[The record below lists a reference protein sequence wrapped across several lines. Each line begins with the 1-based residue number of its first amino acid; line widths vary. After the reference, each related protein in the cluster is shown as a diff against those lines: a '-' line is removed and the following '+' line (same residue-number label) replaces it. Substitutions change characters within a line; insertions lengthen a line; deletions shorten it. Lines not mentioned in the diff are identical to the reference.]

1 MWKRLLTLQANE
13 LIGMGFKEFLAPA
26 KLNLFLHVVNKRT
39 DGYHNIQTVFQLIS
53 LYDHI
58 FIKTNTSG
66 NVRRISDQY
75 GIQEY
80 DDLTI
85 KAAQILKPF
94 CENQSGADIFIK
106 KNIPMGGGL
115 GGGSSDAAT
124 TLIALNAL
132 WQCHLSQKK
141 LQELAV
147 KLGADVPFFVFGQ
160 NAWAEGIGE
169 KLMPFSIAM
178 RDYLVIAPNETV
190 STREVFESLELT
202 KDRIPLKIA
211 GFSDELDLKNLAN
224 DLEKGVLKK
233 FKGISV
239 AFDWLNQF
247 GQAKMTGSGSCIFIP
262 LNSIDIGKEILDKK
276 PQDTI
281 GFIVK
286 GLNSHPHLNLMLGT

>member
-1 MWKRLLTLQANE
+1 LQANE
-13 LIGMGFKEFLAPA
+13 LKGMGFREFLAPA

-39 DGYHNIQTVFQLIS
+39 DGYHNIQSVFQLIS

-66 NVRRISDQY
+66 NIRRISDHHA
-75 GIQEY
+75 IQEC

-94 CENQSGADIFIK
+94 CENQSGADIFIE
-106 KNIPMGGGL
+106 KNIPIGGGL
-115 GGGSSDAAT
+115 GGGSSDAAS

-132 WQCHLSQKK
+132 WQCHLSQKE
-141 LQELAV
+141 LQELAL

-160 NAWAEGIGE
+160 NAWAEGLGE
-169 KLMPFSIAM
+169 KLTPFSIAM

-202 KDRIPLKIA
+202 KDRIPLKIV

-247 GQAKMTGSGSCIFIP
+247 GHAKMTGSGSCIFIP
-262 LNSIDIGKEILDKK
+262 LSSIDKGMEILEKR
-276 PQDTI
+276 PQDTL

-286 GLNSHPHLNLMLGT
+286 GLDNHPHLNLMLGT